1 MTSRT
6 SGAGFILLAALLCIA
21 SAAPASD
28 VPARGEDRAGPPGVE
43 GWGSRLET
51 EALATSPLT
60 LAAPRAVGPLV
71 LGSDVVNDSTLV
83 ASVDL
88 GRYTEILAI
97 LSGHQPFELAGQI
110 KQIRTR
116 WTLEPDAPDG
126 IALAR
131 DYLQDRFMAA
141 GYPVQLQSFDVSNH
155 AGITA
160 TNVIAVKTGLS
171 RPDEI
176 LVVGAHYDATAI
188 RDAGNDAPGAEDN
201 ASGTAG
207 VLHLAELL
215 EAWETERTIHFV
227 AFGAE
232 EQGLHGSTWY
242 AQKAIDDGLQIVG
255 ALTMDMI
262 SAWVDDYGILIEG
275 TNAYEEL
282 MFAVRDNVVEWTTLD
297 FDLSY
302 FSFDSDHVPFQE
314 RGIPAILGIDLDWA
328 AHTDNHK
335 STDTFDKVDPSLG
348 TEITRAMAGTVA
360 DIAGLRDVI
369 VPVAAS
375 TTGRLK
381 GRW

>member
-6 SGAGFILLAALLCIA
+6 SGAALTLLAALFCIA
-21 SAAPASD
+21 FTVVVASPVAA
-28 VPARGEDRAGPPGVE
+28 
-43 GWGSRLET
+43 ET
-51 EALATSPLT
+51 PRPLDALDPL
-60 LAAPRAVGPLV
+60 GPLV
-71 LGSDVVNDSTLV
+71 LGSDAADDSTLV

-88 GRYTEILAI
+88 ARYSTILAD
-97 LSGHQPFELAGQI
+97 LSGHQAFDLAGQS

-116 WTLEPDAPDG
+116 WTLDPTAPDG
-126 IALAR
+126 ITLAR
-131 DYLQDRFMAA
+131 EYLEDRFMAA
-141 GYPVQLQSFDVSNH
+141 GCVVELQEFPVPGH

-160 TNVIAVKTGLS
+160 SNVIAVKTGTT

-176 LVVGAHYDATAI
+176 LVVGAHYDALAQSAGL
-188 RDAGNDAPGAEDN
+188 DAHGAEDN
-201 ASGTAG
+201 ASGVAS
-207 VLHLAELL
+207 VMHLAEVLQG
-215 EAWETERTIHFV
+215 WETERTIHFI

-232 EQGLHGSTWY
+232 EQGLYGSIFY
-242 AQKAIDDGLQIVG
+242 VQKAVDDGLQIVG

-275 TNAYEEL
+275 TNAFEEL
-282 MFAVRDNVVEWTTLD
+282 MFALRDNVVEWTTLD

-302 FSFDSDHVPFQE
+302 FSFGSDHVPFQVK
-314 RGIPAILGIDLDWA
+314 GIPAILGIDLDWA
-328 AHTDNHK
+328 AYADYHS